1 MDKIPTRSAVRC
13 RMNLA
18 HRVAIAL
25 AATGLAL
32 AGCHGQSQKSARDA
46 AFGDRIVHADAE
58 PQNWLSTG
66 RGYDETHYSPL
77 DQIDASS
84 VGRLKLAWSYDLDTD
99 RGQESTPLAVDG
111 RLYTTSAWSK
121 VQAFDAAS
129 GKLLWQFDPKV
140 PGSSAV
146 KACCDVVNRGAAYWD
161 GRVYVGTID
170 GRLIAIDGRSGKQV
184 WSAQTTDPASNNTIT
199 GAPRIVKGRVI
210 IGNGGAELG
219 ARGYVTAYDA
229 TTGAKVWR
237 FYVVPGDPA
246 KPDGEISDKPLHDR
260 ASKTWAGKWW
270 THAEGGGGGGTAWD
284 AMAYDPE
291 LDLLYIGTGNASYW
305 NKAYRSPG
313 DGDNLFVA
321 SVLALRPETGEY
333 VWHYQETPGDEWDY
347 TSTQNMILAT
357 VNVDGRPRKVLMHA
371 PKNGYFYLL
380 DRATGKLLS
389 AKPFIPLTWSSGIDM
404 VTGRAKIVPAARY
417 DKTGKAWVAMPG
429 GIGGH
434 NWQPMS
440 YSAKTNLVYIPVQEV
455 GGLYKPT
462 PDFLRRQVGT
472 NLGLDL
478 NLMEMPKDPAVLR
491 AALALSKAYLM
502 AWNPA
507 TQKPV
512 WRASNPGIVNGGVL
526 STGGNLVFQGDNDG
540 RFNAYDATKGAKLWS
555 FDAQDAVMA
564 APVTYSLG
572 GKQYVSVVVG
582 FGGAVALVGGES
594 AWGKAGPRHNKSRV
608 LTFALDGTAPPL
620 PRRQQAPPSPVASV
634 PPVGDATMVEAGR
647 MLYLNTCAVCH
658 GASAKSGGVLPDL
671 RRSGAITDEKAF
683 YAIVGKGVLAD
694 RGMVS
699 FARNYSPA
707 QIETIRAYLASR
719 AREDAG
725 KP

>member
-1 MDKIPTRSAVRC
+1 MEADERSVKARSGAT
-13 RMNLA
+13 NL
-18 HRVAIAL
+18 VPFAIMLFTLAL
-25 AATGLAL
+25 AACSPGAP
-32 AGCHGQSQKSARDA
+32 SASGSGFAR
-46 AFGDRIVHADAE
+46 RIVHADAE

-77 DQIDASS
+77 ALINASDI
-84 VGRLKLAWSYDLDTD
+84 GRLKLAWSYDLDTD

-129 GKLLWQFDPKV
+129 GRLLWQFDPRV

-161 GRVYVGTID
+161 GKVYVGTID
-170 GRLIAIDGRSGKQV
+170 GRLIAIDAHNGQQL
-184 WSAQTTDPASNNTIT
+184 WSVQTTDPASNNTIT

-229 TTGAKVWR
+229 GSGAKVWR
-237 FYVVPGDPA
+237 FYIVPGDPA
-246 KPDGEISDKPLHDR
+246 HPDGEVSDKPLHDL
-260 ASKTWAGKWW
+260 AAKSWAGKWW
-270 THAEGGGGGGTAWD
+270 RHEEGGGGGGTAWD

-357 VNVDGRPRKVLMHA
+357 LTLDGRPRKVVMHA

-389 AKPFIPLTWSSGIDM
+389 AKPFIPLTWSRGVDA
-404 VTGRAKIVPAARY
+404 VTGRPQIVPEARY
-417 DKTGKAWVAMPG
+417 DRTGKPWVAMPG

-440 YSAKTNLVYIPVQEV
+440 YSARTRLVYIPTQEV

-462 PDFLRRQVGT
+462 PEFTRRPVGT

-478 NLMEMPKDPAVLR
+478 NMMEMPKDPRVLKAAMAV
-491 AALALSKAYLM
+491 SKAYLL
-502 AWNPA
+502 AWDPVA
-507 TQKPV
+507 QREV
-512 WRASNPGIVNGGVL
+512 WRAPNPGIVNGGVL
-526 STGGNLVFQGDNDG
+526 STAGDLVFQGDSDG
-540 RFNAYDATKGAKLWS
+540 KFNAYDAVNGIRLWS
-555 FDAQDAVMA
+555 FDAQDTVMA
-564 APVTYSLG
+564 APISYMVKG
-572 GKQYVSVVVG
+572 RQYISVVVG
-582 FGGAVALVGGES
+582 FGGAVALVGGQS
-594 AWGKAGPRHNKSRV
+594 AWGPNGPRHNKSRV
-608 LTFALDGTAPPL
+608 LTFALDGTAKALPPA
-620 PRRQQAPPSPVASV
+620 APIRFTPVLSV
-634 PPVGDATMVEAGR
+634 PAVGTPAMAEGGR
-647 MLYLNTCAVCH
+647 LLYLNSCAVCH
-658 GASAKSGGVLPDL
+658 GASAKSAGVLPDL
-671 RRSGAITDEKAF
+671 RRSAAITDGATF
-683 YAIVGKGVLAD
+683 YAIVGQGALSD

-699 FARNYSPA
+699 FARNYDRA

-725 KP
+725 KQ